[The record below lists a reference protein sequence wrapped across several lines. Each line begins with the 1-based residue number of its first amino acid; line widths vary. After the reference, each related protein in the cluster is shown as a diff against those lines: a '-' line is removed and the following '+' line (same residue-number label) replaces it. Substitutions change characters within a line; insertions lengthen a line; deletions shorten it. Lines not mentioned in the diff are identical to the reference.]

1 MLMEHVWVSVLDSG
15 LCGFYSTVHVK
26 LVREELIEMYTA
38 MFFLYLNEIEK
49 RNYEVHVH
57 CLKVVLQT
65 QHWKNNENNV
75 LN

>member
-1 MLMEHVWVSVLDSG
+1 
-15 LCGFYSTVHVK
+15 VK
-26 LVREELIEMYTA
+26 LDREELIEMYTT
-38 MFFLYLNEIEK
+38 MFFLHLNEVEK